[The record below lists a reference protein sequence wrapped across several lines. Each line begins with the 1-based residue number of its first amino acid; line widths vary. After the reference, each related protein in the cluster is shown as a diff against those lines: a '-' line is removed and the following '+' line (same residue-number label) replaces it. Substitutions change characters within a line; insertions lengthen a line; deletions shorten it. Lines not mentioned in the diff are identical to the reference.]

1 MLSGRTVLGPRG
13 SGDSGSPTSVVAD
26 DEVLDTAIERA
37 RSYGK
42 NPTPQLRWI
51 KQLLSQNANETDT
64 GAVQRR
70 EVRRVQQ
77 AYATPEHKEAVAA
90 FLEKRKPNFR

>member
-1 MLSGRTVLGPRG
+1 MLSGRTVMPDEALALGVV
-13 SGDSGSPTSVVAD
+13 DEVVAPE
-26 DEVLDTAIERA
+26 EVLDVAIERA
-37 RSYGK
+37 RSYGA

-51 KQLLSQNANETDT
+51 KQLLTQNANETDP

-70 EVRRVQQ
+70 EVRRVAE

-90 FLEKRKPNFR
+90 YLERGASGSAS